1 MSWYHTPGKDHDVV
15 ISTRVQL
22 ARNMEGYAFV
32 AHMKPSDA
40 ETLIR
45 KVGTVLE
52 NGGFRR
58 IDISSVSRAQAHA
71 MVEQQYAG
79 PSFIKV
85 SLPHALYLNEPCHLS
100 VMLCEDE
107 HIRIQCILPG
117 ASPEEAWEGVRRVD
131 ELLDASFV
139 YAYDKSGKW
148 GYLTQNSRR
157 IGTGLSIA
165 STLFLPALTNNGH
178 ISALASDLS
187 HNGFSIREAASHS
200 LLSRGYL
207 YQISNRI
214 SMGLSESEMLQRLK
228 RAVNFLCEEERTART
243 TLPKNC
249 LEALTNRIWR
259 SWGILKYAYALPL
272 GEFISLLSDVRLG
285 VALGILDQVQMHEI
299 TTLFIEGLPATL
311 TVSLEAQDGLSGK
324 LDMARG
330 ALIRKKLKE
339 AR

>member
-40 ETLIR
+40 EALIR

-58 IDISSVSRAQAHA
+58 IDISSISRAQAHA

-100 VMLCEDE
+100 VMLCEEE

-117 ASPEEAWEGVRRVD
+117 ASPDEAWEGVRRVD

-187 HNGFSIREAASHS
+187 HNGFTIREAASHS

-228 RAVNFLCEEERTART
+228 RAVTFLCEEERTART

>member
-40 ETLIR
+40 EALIR

-58 IDISSVSRAQAHA
+58 IDISGVSRAQAHA

-79 PSFIKV
+79 PSFVKV

-100 VMLCEDE
+100 VMLCEEE

-117 ASPEEAWEGVRRVD
+117 ASPDEAWEGVRRVD

-187 HNGFSIREAASHS
+187 HNGFSIREASSHS

-228 RAVNFLCEEERTART
+228 RAVTFLCEEERTART